1 MNLDPNVKSQYDMDI
16 ARAKAGPD
24 PKRDQLA
31 VRNKY
36 LTRYVLP
43 QEVEKKRLDIMAD
56 PLTQFVS

>member
-1 MNLDPNVKSQYDMDI
+1 MFIDPNVRAQYDLEI

-24 PKRDQLA
+24 PQRAELA

-36 LTRYVLP
+36 LARYALP
-43 QEVEKKRLDIMAD
+43 HEVEKKRLEIMTD